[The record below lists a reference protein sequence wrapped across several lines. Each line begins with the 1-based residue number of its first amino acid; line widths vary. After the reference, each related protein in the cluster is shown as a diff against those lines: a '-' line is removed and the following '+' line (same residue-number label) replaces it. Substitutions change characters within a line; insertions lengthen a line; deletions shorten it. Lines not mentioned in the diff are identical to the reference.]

1 MPDPISFTSASA
13 RYGLPLLFAGQAQ
26 KEFFVNQAHALTDAL
41 LHPAIEGEAD
51 DPPAAPQEGETWL
64 IGTTPSGAWEGRAGW
79 LACFQA
85 GAWVFAEP
93 RDGLRVLDRVTG
105 QDIRYRSGWQ
115 RPITP
120 EAPTG
125 GATVDTEARAAITAL
140 VAALI
145 CAGILQDA

>member
-1 MPDPISFTSASA
+1 VTHQGRGGRS
-13 RYGLPLLFAGQAQ
+13 
-26 KEFFVNQAHALTDAL
+26 
-41 LHPAIEGEAD
+41 PATPE
-51 DPPAAPQEGETWL
+51 QGETWL
-64 IGTTPSGAWEGRAGW
+64 VGAAPSGEWAGRTGW

-125 GATVDTEARAAITAL
+125 GATVDTEARAAIAAL

>member
-1 MPDPISFTSASA
+1 MPDPIAFTSASA

-41 LHPAIEGEAD
+41 LHPAIEGEAN
-51 DPPAAPQEGETWL
+51 DPPAAPDEGESWL
-64 IGTTPSGAWEGRAGW
+64 VGAAPSGAWAERAGC

-93 RDGLRVLDRVTG
+93 RDGLRVLDRASG
-105 QDIRYRSGWQ
+105 QDIRYHAGWQ
-115 RPITP
+115 RPIAPETP
-120 EAPTG
+120 AG
-125 GATVDTEARAAITAL
+125 GATVDTEARTAITAL

-145 CAGILQDA
+145 AAGILQDA